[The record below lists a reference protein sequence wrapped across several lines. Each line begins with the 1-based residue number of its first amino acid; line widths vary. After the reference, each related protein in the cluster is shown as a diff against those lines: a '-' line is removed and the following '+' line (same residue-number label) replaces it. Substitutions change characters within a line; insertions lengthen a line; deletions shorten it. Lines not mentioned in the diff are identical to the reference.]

1 MFKTFGAVS
10 GFGLEVERLL
20 EQTSHTNALPNKI
33 CAAQCKPWHVVQSI
47 LFRNPGFVLRHC
59 PVPSDTRAA
68 GSTGDG
74 VCKEMM
80 ADLLLWALDHSPSE
94 HNYIVI
100 ISDVQDRIF
109 ASVLYQM
116 HLKGYRIFQAT
127 PQAAK
132 FGLLHRVIAEW
143 PSSFFTIIPD
153 RLQLP
158 LKVLDQH
165 EQHENQA
172 NLENFGTGIG
182 SAPVQPLKRFASD
195 CDLQGQP
202 AGKGYDQA
210 ALKNDFKT
218 RFGYELDNKAA
229 GYKSLGMFLD
239 VTMPELQRTRLSSK
253 GANLLF
259 LPAAS

>member
-1 MFKTFGAVS
+1 MT
-10 GFGLEVERLL
+10 
-20 EQTSHTNALPNKI
+20 
-33 CAAQCKPWHVVQSI
+33 
-47 LFRNPGFVLRHC
+47 LF
-59 PVPSDTRAA
+59 A
-68 GSTGDG
+68 GSSGDG

-94 HNYIVI
+94 HNDIVI
-100 ISDVQDRIF
+100 ISDVQDTIF

-132 FGLLHRVIAEW
+132 FGLLHRVLAEW
-143 PSSFFTIIPD
+143 PGSFFTIIPD
-153 RLQLP
+153 QLQLP

-172 NLENFGTGIG
+172 NLENFGTGTG
-182 SAPVQPLKRFASD
+182 PAPVQPLKRFASH
-195 CDLQGQP
+195 CDLRGAGVDLDHKKRKVTFAIGVQLADQVGQNSNPKAIRLAKLQTDCRSLLGEISTGQP
-202 AGKGYDQA
+202 TGKGYDQA

-218 RFGYELDNKAA
+218 QFGYELDNKAA
-229 GYKSLGMFLD
+229 GYKSLGMFPD
-239 VTMPELQRTRLSSK
+239 VTMPELQRTRSN
-253 GANLLF
+253 GVNVLF

>member
-1 MFKTFGAVS
+1 MDLVWVPYMLMVIYLGSSVRHNASPGTWSRASSS
-10 GFGLEVERLL
+10 GILASFCAIVQYQAILEL
-20 EQTSHTNALPNKI
+20 
-33 CAAQCKPWHVVQSI
+33 
-47 LFRNPGFVLRHC
+47 
-59 PVPSDTRAA
+59 
-68 GSTGDG
+68 
-74 VCKEMM
+74 
-80 ADLLLWALDHSPSE
+80 
-94 HNYIVI
+94 
-100 ISDVQDRIF
+100 
-109 ASVLYQM
+109 QM

-132 FGLLHRVIAEW
+132 FGLLHRVLAEW
-143 PSSFFTIIPD
+143 PGSFFTIIPD

-182 SAPVQPLKRFASD
+182 PAPVQPLKRFASD
-195 CDLQGQP
+195 CDLRGAGVNLDHKKRKVTFAIGVQLADQVGQNSNLNTITLAKLQTDCRSLLGEIFAGQP

-210 ALKNDFKT
+210 ALKNDFKM
-218 RFGYELDNKAA
+218 RFGYELDNKAV

-239 VTMPELQRTRLSSK
+239 VTMPELQRTSN
-253 GANLLF
+253 GVYVLF

>member
-1 MFKTFGAVS
+1 M
-10 GFGLEVERLL
+10 
-20 EQTSHTNALPNKI
+20 
-33 CAAQCKPWHVVQSI
+33 I
-47 LFRNPGFVLRHC
+47 LF
-59 PVPSDTRAA
+59 A

-80 ADLLLWALDHSPSE
+80 ADLLLWALDHSRSE

-132 FGLLHRVIAEW
+132 FGLLHLVLAEW
-143 PSSFFTIIPD
+143 PGSFFTIIPD

-158 LKVLDQH
+158 LKVLDRH

-172 NLENFGTGIG
+172 NLGNFGTGIDP
-182 SAPVQPLKRFASD
+182 APVQPLKRFASD
-195 CDLQGQP
+195 CDLGGASVNLDHKKRKMTFAIGVQLADQVGQNSNLNTIRLAKLQTDCRSLLGEIFAGQP

-210 ALKNDFKT
+210 ALKNDFKS
-218 RFGYELDNKAA
+218 RFGYELDNKAV

-239 VTMPELQRTRLSSK
+239 VTMPELQRTRLSSN

-259 LPAAS
+259 LPASS

>member
-1 MFKTFGAVS
+1 M
-10 GFGLEVERLL
+10 
-20 EQTSHTNALPNKI
+20 
-33 CAAQCKPWHVVQSI
+33 I
-47 LFRNPGFVLRHC
+47 LF
-59 PVPSDTRAA
+59 A

-100 ISDVQDRIF
+100 ISNVQDRIF

-132 FGLLHRVIAEW
+132 FGLLHRVLAEW
-143 PSSFFTIIPD
+143 PGSFFTIIPD

-158 LKVLDQH
+158 LKVLDHH

-172 NLENFGTGIG
+172 NLENFGTGIDP
-182 SAPVQPLKRFASD
+182 APVQPLKRFASD
-195 CDLQGQP
+195 YDLGGAGVDLDHKRRKMTFSIGVQLADQVGQNSNLNTIRLAKLQTDCRSLLGEIFAGQP

-210 ALKNDFKT
+210 SLKNDFKA

-239 VTMPELQRTRLSSK
+239 VTMPELQRTRLSSN

-259 LPAAS
+259 LPSAS

>member
-1 MFKTFGAVS
+1 MISF
-10 GFGLEVERLL
+10 
-20 EQTSHTNALPNKI
+20 
-33 CAAQCKPWHVVQSI
+33 
-47 LFRNPGFVLRHC
+47 
-59 PVPSDTRAA
+59 A

-94 HNYIVI
+94 RNYIVI

-132 FGLLHRVIAEW
+132 FGLLHRVLAEW
-143 PSSFFTIIPD
+143 PGSFFTIIPD

-158 LKVLDQH
+158 LKVLHQH

-182 SAPVQPLKRFASD
+182 PAPVQPLKRFASD
-195 CDLQGQP
+195 CDLRGAGVDLDHKKRKMTFATGVQLADQMGQNSNPKAIRLAKLQTDCRSLLGEIFADQP

-210 ALKNDFKT
+210 ALKDDFKK
-218 RFGYELDNKAA
+218 RFGYELDNQAA

-239 VTMPELQRTRLSSK
+239 VTMPELERKKLSRK

-259 LPAAS
+259 LPGAS